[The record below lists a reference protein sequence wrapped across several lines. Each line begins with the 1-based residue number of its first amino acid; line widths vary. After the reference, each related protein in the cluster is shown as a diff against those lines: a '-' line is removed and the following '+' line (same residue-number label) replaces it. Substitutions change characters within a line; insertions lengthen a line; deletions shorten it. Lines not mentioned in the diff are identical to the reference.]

1 MSAACEIE
9 GGERRRLRLRVRGA
23 VQGVGFRPFAFGVAR
38 RLSLDGFVR
47 NDSEGVLVEIEGAR
61 LTEFVDALRGDTP
74 PLARIDAIEIDSI
87 AALGLRGFEILDTLG
102 GATQTRIP
110 PDAATCEACIDDLF
124 DPASRFHEYPFV
136 NCTHCGPRFTL
147 TRRLPYDRAQTSMAA
162 FSMCADCE
170 RDYRD
175 PANRRFHAEPVACP
189 ACGPRLSH
197 DAGEIVATIR
207 AGRIVAVK
215 GVGGYHLMCDARN
228 AAAVAALRARKMRD
242 AKPFAVMVANVA
254 SIGLFARAGA
264 AEIALAKSPAH
275 PVVLVDSHRNLPETI
290 APRLSRIGLMLP
302 YAPLHHLIFR
312 AAEPDLPRDAPSPF
326 ALVATSANPGGE
338 PLIVDDA
345 EARSKLAAIADLV
358 VSHDRQIVVR
368 ADDSVLS
375 IIDGAPAF
383 IRRARGFVPDP
394 IDLGGDGPCVIACG
408 GHLKATVTV
417 TRGREAFVSQHVGDL
432 SDAETFRFYRETIA
446 HLLGLLGIEPEAA
459 ACDLH
464 PDYLS
469 TRYAEETGLPI
480 VPVQHHVAHVAAIA
494 AEHRLTAPT
503 LSVALDGHGLGAD
516 GQAWGGELLH
526 LDGANWSRRGH
537 LSPLALIGGDRA
549 ALEPWRMGVAALD
562 ATGRL
567 DAAPRLFGAIAPARA
582 IVAALGSERRWT
594 HTTSMGRLFDA
605 AAAILGLSTRQ
616 DYEGQAAMELEA
628 LVVVPR
634 TLDCGFELKDGVLD
648 FRPLLSFLI
657 DRNPSPR
664 EGAELFH
671 GALAEGLAAWIAADP
686 AAHGGAPVALGGGC
700 MMNRVLAEDLARR
713 LRAKGL
719 VPLLARAVPANDG
732 GLSLG
737 QAAFA
742 RKILSQ

>member
-147 TRRLPYDRAQTSMAA
+147 TRRLPYDHAQTSMAA

-503 LSVALDGHGLGAD
+503 LGVALDGHGLGAD

-648 FRPLLSFLI
+648 FRPQLSFLI

>member
-1 MSAACEIE
+1 M
-9 GGERRRLRLRVRGA
+9 
-23 VQGVGFRPFAFGVAR
+23 QGVGFRPFAFGVAR

-47 NDSEGVLVEIEGAR
+47 NDPEGVLVEIEGAR

-87 AALGLRGFEILDTLG
+87 AALGLRGFEILDTVG

-124 DPASRFHEYPFV
+124 DPASRFYGYPFV

-147 TRRLPYDRAQTSMAA
+147 TRGLPYDRAQTSMASFA
-162 FSMCADCE
+162 MCAACE

-175 PANRRFHAEPVACP
+175 PTNRRFHAEPIACP
-189 ACGPRLSH
+189 GCGPRLSH
-197 DAGEIVATIR
+197 DIGEIVAAIR

-228 AAAVAALRARKMRD
+228 AAAVATLRARKMRD
-242 AKPFAVMVANVA
+242 AKPFAIMVANAA
-254 SIGLFARAGA
+254 SIDLFARASA

-275 PVVLVDSHRNLPETI
+275 PIVLLDRRDGLPEAI

-302 YAPLHHLIFR
+302 YAPLHHLIFN
-312 AAEPDLPRDAPSPF
+312 AAAPDSPRDAPSSF

-345 EARSKLAAIADLV
+345 EARSKLATIADLV

-394 IDLGGDGPCVIACG
+394 VDLGDDGPCVIACG
-408 GHLKATVTV
+408 GHLKATVTI

-432 SDAETFRFYRETIA
+432 SDAATFRFYRETIA

-480 VPVQHHVAHVAAIA
+480 IPVQHHVAHVAAIA
-494 AEHRLTAPT
+494 AEHRLTAPM
-503 LSVALDGHGLGAD
+503 LGVALDGHGLGAD
-516 GQAWGGELLH
+516 GQAWGGELLR

-549 ALEPWRMGVAALD
+549 ALEPWRMGLAALE
-562 ATGRL
+562 ATGRQ
-567 DAAPRLFGAIAPARA
+567 DAAPDLFGAIAPARA
-582 IVAALGSERRWT
+582 IVAVLGTGRRWAR
-594 HTTSMGRLFDA
+594 TTSMGRLFDA

-616 DYEGQAAMELEA
+616 EHEGQAAMELEA
-628 LVVVPR
+628 LVVAPR
-634 TLDCGFELKDGVLD
+634 TLDSGFGLKDGVLD

-657 DRNPSPR
+657 DRKPSPR

-671 GALAEGLAAWIAADP
+671 GVLAEGLAAWIAADP
-686 AAHGGAPVALGGGC
+686 SMYSGQPIALGGGC
-700 MMNRVLAEDLARR
+700 MMNRVLAEDLAQR
-713 LRAKGL
+713 LRTKGF
-719 VPLLARAVPANDG
+719 VPLMARAVPANDG